1 MMPLTFGEVERW
13 TRGTALK
20 CPLDRPVTR
29 LTIDSREVGPDALFF
44 ALPGTRTD
52 GHAFVEE
59 VWKAGGVALVKD
71 DFPSAAGPQIRVA
84 SPLKA
89 MGQLLRN
96 YIEAYHVTVVGVTGS
111 VGKTSVKELSAAVLT
126 ARYQPAWSLGNYNT
140 NIGLPLSF
148 FQGQAGTTHFVAE
161 MGMSA
166 PGEIHE
172 LTQIAPPQ
180 VAVIS
185 TIGPSHLERLG
196 SMEAIQ
202 HAKGEILEGLKDDGL
217 AVLNHDNH
225 WVRELGEQTPKRVE
239 WFGTF
244 EGASA
249 RVMSAVV
256 TQDRTRIELL
266 VHGRPLTIDL
276 PWLGVHHAHNVAA
289 SLLVG
294 LELGVPLSEA
304 RDQLEA
310 IEAGRS
316 RIRVIDAG
324 QFTIL
329 EDVYNASPL
338 STGAALDVLASRG
351 GRRMAVVGDMLELG
365 QEEVPGHQQVGRYA
379 ASRTDLLLCVGER
392 ARHTY
397 EAARAAGVA
406 AAWTATRQDAL
417 DWLTQRLAPGDTVL
431 LKASRG
437 MQFEWLSRQL
447 AAWGDAQ

>member
-1 MMPLTFGEVERW
+1 MMPLSFGEVERW
-13 TRGTALK
+13 TGGTALH
-20 CPLDRPVTR
+20 CPSQRPVAR
-29 LTIDSREVGPDALFF
+29 LTIDSREVGPDSLFI
-44 ALPGTRTD
+44 ALPGTKTD
-52 GHAFVEE
+52 GHAFVEQ

-71 DFPSAAGPQIRVA
+71 DFPSQAGPQIRVA

-89 MGQLLRN
+89 MGQLLRS
-96 YIEAYHVTVVGVTGS
+96 YIEAHRVTVVGVTGS

-126 ARYQPAWSLGNYNT
+126 ARYQTVWSLGNYNT

-148 FQGQAGTTHFVAE
+148 FRGMAGTTHFVAE

-166 PGEIHE
+166 PGEILE
-172 LTQIAPPQ
+172 LTQIAPPH

-196 SMEAIQ
+196 SMQAIQ
-202 HAKGEILEGLKDDGL
+202 RAKGEILQGLKPDGV

-225 WVRELGEQTPKRVE
+225 WVRELGEQTDRRVQ

-244 EGASA
+244 EGAAA
-249 RVMSAVV
+249 RVVSAVV
-256 TQDRTRIELL
+256 AHDRTHIELV
-266 VHGRPLTIDL
+266 VHGQPVTIYL
-276 PWLGVHHAHNVAA
+276 PWLGVHQAHNVAA

-294 LELGVPLSEA
+294 LELGVPLAEA

-310 IEAGRS
+310 IDAGRS

-324 QFTIL
+324 KLTIL

-338 STGAALDVLASRG
+338 STEAALDVLASRA
-351 GRRMAVVGDMLELG
+351 GRRVAVIGDMLELG
-365 QEEVPGHQQVGRYA
+365 QQEVPGHQQVGRYA
-379 ASRTDLLLCVGER
+379 KSRADMVLCVGER

-397 EAARAAGVA
+397 EAARAEGLM
-406 AAWTATRQDAL
+406 AAWAATREAAL
-417 DWLTQRLAPGDTVL
+417 EWLTQRLAPGDVVL

-437 MQFEWLSRQL
+437 MQFEWLGRQL
-447 AAWGDAQ
+447 AEWGAAQ